1 MGLQRSPSYKQNV
14 LPIKKTANDENKDN
28 GSINMRT
35 PYLSVP
41 TTNEPFFDSSY
52 NSWVVSFFSIFL
64 VLATIVH
71 VIEILLYLVE
81 FGFSLYEHA
90 TQNLSFVRK
99 NSSYIYLFICLF
111 VYLLNFCF
119 LNTNIRWNTL
129 LH

>member
-14 LPIKKTANDENKDN
+14 QPIKKTTNDENKDN

-90 TQNLSFVRK
+90 TQNLSFIRK

-111 VYLLNFCF
+111 VKF
-119 LNTNIRWNTL
+119 LFFEYKY
-129 LH
+129 